1 MREIQIEIETER
13 LRERV
18 KSNIKIILQERTLK
32 NMNKEKIEMDDGAGR
47 IRFYKIKNQWTSF
60 SKFQAIEEDSKHK
73 N

>member
-1 MREIQIEIETER
+1 M
-13 LRERV
+13 
-18 KSNIKIILQERTLK
+18 
-32 NMNKEKIEMDDGAGR
+32 EKIEMDEGAGK